1 MLEYKIDLS
10 KEIDVN
16 KTDGLYECIISLYWY
31 FLEINSNFQP
41 KVCNGRQDLM
51 RRAFNDVA
59 IVSVKEKDCRIHFWH
74 MSKDE
79 AINLLIGLD
88 LTEKS
93 GTL

>member
-16 KTDGLYECIISLYWY
+16 KTDGLCECIISLYWY

-59 IVSVKEKDCRIHFWH
+59 IVSVKEKDFRIHFWH

-88 LTEKS
+88 LTGKS

>member
-1 MLEYKIDLS
+1 
-10 KEIDVN
+10 
-16 KTDGLYECIISLYWY
+16 
-31 FLEINSNFQP
+31 
-41 KVCNGRQDLM
+41 M
-51 RRAFNDVA
+51 RRAFNVVA

-74 MSKDE
+74 ISKDE